1 MHWLRTASMV
11 LLWASGCRF
20 AMATELGNTLA
31 VDQLDRTGWPD
42 ALSTRENLDT
52 ASRAEVLMFGKALLA
67 SEALDEADLKQRL
80 GVPHVHL
87 KSIRQVREGLWD
99 RLLSTYRNASQDCD
113 GQPFCP
119 RVRSVTDLRQLA
131 AAFTGDISPA
141 HALWASKSQGVHEQV
156 LNEQLR
162 VAVLHP

>member
-1 MHWLRTASMV
+1 MQWLRMALII
-11 LLWASGCRF
+11 LLWAIGYR
-20 AMATELGNTLA
+20 LTLA
-31 VDQLDRTGWPD
+31 ADIGNALVLDHLDRTGWPG
-42 ALSTRENLDT
+42 ALTNQANVDT

-67 SEALDEADLKQRL
+67 SEALDESGLKQRL
-80 GVPHVHL
+80 GVPQVQL
-87 KSIRQVREGLWD
+87 KSIRQVRNDLWD

-119 RVRSVTDLRQLA
+119 QVRSISDLRQLA

-141 HALWASKSQGVHEQV
+141 HALWASKSLDVHEQM

-162 VAVLHP
+162 VAVLRP

>member
-1 MHWLRTASMV
+1 MV

-42 ALSTRENLDT
+42 ALSTQENLDT

>member
-1 MHWLRTASMV
+1 MASMI

>member
-1 MHWLRTASMV
+1 MHWLRMASMILV
-11 LLWASGCRF
+11 WASGCRF

-31 VDQLDRTGWPD
+31 VNQLDRTGWPD
-42 ALSTRENLDT
+42 ALSTQENLDT